1 MRGPTLAAGQILPLV
16 RRLSGAPDPLALFAS
31 LTDGGQRTDTL
42 LLESADAASGV
53 GEKSLLLP
61 RTSLRIEGR
70 GRAVRIDPLTPNGQA
85 MRDWLAGTL
94 ADRAQVTRDGPA
106 LNLVFPAAPP
116 GQDEQSRLTVPGPLD
131 VLRAVTLWPVLV
143 SEPAALAH
151 LAAGIFAYDLVDLL
165 ERLPAARADQ
175 LGFPDFVFWVPEQI
189 LILDHVHR
197 ATTIVAHVVGGGDSE
212 ASYHDAVRAIETL
225 SRAVE
230 QVGRKQGVGSREQD
244 NATSL
249 LPGPCSPS
257 VQDTATFLLPGPCS
271 PSVEVDL
278 DDAAFADLVQR
289 LKGHIV
295 AGDVFQIVPSRTF
308 TLPCADPFEAYRRL
322 RAANP
327 SPYMFLVR
335 SPGWTLLGASPETAV
350 KVSGTPLQVMLRPIA
365 GTAARGRRADGSLDT
380 ELDARLQAALLTD
393 TKELAEHMMLVDL
406 ARNDVARVSRAGTR
420 RVSRLLTV
428 DRYQHV
434 MHIVSEVEG
443 ELAPGLDALHAY
455 AASMNMGTLVGA
467 PKIRAA
473 ELLRHHEPSRR
484 GPYGGAVGYLT
495 HRGEMDTAI
504 VIRSALVQQGVAHVR
519 AGAGV
524 VLDSDPVR
532 EADETRRKAA
542 SVLQALAGGGP

>member
-1 MRGPTLAAGQILPLV
+1 
-16 RRLSGAPDPLALFAS
+16 
-31 LTDGGQRTDTL
+31 
-42 LLESADAASGV
+42 
-53 GEKSLLLP
+53 
-61 RTSLRIEGR
+61 
-70 GRAVRIDPLTPNGQA
+70 
-85 MRDWLAGTL
+85 
-94 ADRAQVTRDGPA
+94 
-106 LNLVFPAAPP
+106 
-116 GQDEQSRLTVPGPLD
+116 
-131 VLRAVTLWPVLV
+131 
-143 SEPAALAH
+143 
-151 LAAGIFAYDLVDLL
+151 
-165 ERLPAARADQ
+165 
-175 LGFPDFVFWVPEQI
+175 
-189 LILDHVHR
+189 
-197 ATTIVAHVVGGGDSE
+197 
-212 ASYHDAVRAIETL
+212 
-225 SRAVE
+225 
-230 QVGRKQGVGSREQD
+230 
-244 NATSL
+244 
-249 LPGPCSPS
+249 
-257 VQDTATFLLPGPCS
+257 
-271 PSVEVDL
+271 
-278 DDAAFADLVQR
+278 
-289 LKGHIV
+289 
-295 AGDVFQIVPSRTF
+295 
-308 TLPCADPFEAYRRL
+308 
-322 RAANP
+322 
-327 SPYMFLVR
+327 
-335 SPGWTLLGASPETAV
+335 
-350 KVSGTPLQVMLRPIA
+350 MLRPIA

-504 VIRSALVQQGVAHVR
+504 VIRSALVQHGVAHVR